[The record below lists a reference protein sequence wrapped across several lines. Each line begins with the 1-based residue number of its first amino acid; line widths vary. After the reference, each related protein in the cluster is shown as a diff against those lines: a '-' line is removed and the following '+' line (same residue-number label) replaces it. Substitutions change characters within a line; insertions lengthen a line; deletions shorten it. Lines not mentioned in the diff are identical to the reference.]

1 MSAKGITEGSDSTSF
16 RPCVTRPRG
25 NRYVRPVVD
34 VSTLNP
40 SRMMLTAVRCS
51 LAERYIRE
59 SLRQANLVGHK
70 DNATSGEW

>member
-1 MSAKGITEGSDSTSF
+1 MSAKGIMEGLDSTSF
-16 RPCVTRPRG
+16 RLCAIRPRG

-34 VSTLNP
+34 VFTLNP
-40 SRMMLTAVRCS
+40 SHMTLTAVRCS
-51 LAERYIRE
+51 LAEWYIRE